1 LGEGD
6 GHSREKERETIVRSG
21 IVRRRKG
28 DTVGRRRETQFGL
41 GKHKVRRS
49 RETQLGEEKGYS
61 CTVTRLKVKFPHI
74 HRVTPDDNAP
84 RPENLS
90 AMKPGFIPAQ
100 YWATLQSP
108 EISG

>member
-1 LGEGD
+1 MSYTA
-6 GHSREKERETIVRSG
+6 HSYAVLT
-21 IVRRRKG
+21 
-28 DTVGRRRETQFGL
+28 
-41 GKHKVRRS
+41 
-49 RETQLGEEKGYS
+49 Y
-61 CTVTRLKVKFPHI
+61 TVTRLKVKFPHI

-108 EISG
+108 KISGKF